1 MNQGIGVSAG
11 IGIGRAVVLRGKD
24 LDYSMVVPKGSRE
37 EKRRLHEAIASF
49 RERTERAAEE
59 TRARAGEKQAEIL
72 LAQIM
77 MIGDPFMVSQME
89 DLIGQGACDP
99 FNPHVVQ
106 AVFVQNP
113 SCDIASGQS

>member
-11 IGIGRAVVLRGKD
+11 IGIGRAVVLRGED

-77 MIGDPFMVSQME
+77 MIGDPFM
-89 DLIGQGACDP
+89 
-99 FNPHVVQ
+99 
-106 AVFVQNP
+106 
-113 SCDIASGQS
+113 